1 MADNVDSLVL
11 SGCECS
17 KTITPPTYSPENTL
31 EYVKVKKTFL
41 ANYLKELKL
50 HSTPSLVCVKPCY
63 GKQLAKVRTLN
74 TIFISHQKDL
84 KRLKQHINDFQQKN
98 NTKRI
103 LNLARK
109 PVAISDYIESFLQLN
124 SSFAKVL
131 STFYKP
137 DDHIPVLLL
146 IQAAQAN
153 FLSITVFES
162 SLLLHDGSSIR
173 ETRESKA

>member
-1 MADNVDSLVL
+1 
-11 SGCECS
+11 
-17 KTITPPTYSPENTL
+17 
-31 EYVKVKKTFL
+31 
-41 ANYLKELKL
+41 
-50 HSTPSLVCVKPCY
+50 
-63 GKQLAKVRTLN
+63 VRTLN

-84 KRLKQHINDFQQKN
+84 KRLKQHISDFQQKN

-109 PVAISDYIESFLQLN
+109 PVAISDYIESFLHLN
-124 SSFAKVL
+124 SSFAQVL

-137 DDHIPVLLL
+137 DDHIPILLL

-162 SLLLHDGSSIR
+162 SILHDGSSIR
-173 ETRESKA
+173 ETRESKT

>member
-50 HSTPSLVCVKPCY
+50 HSTP
-63 GKQLAKVRTLN
+63 
-74 TIFISHQKDL
+74 
-84 KRLKQHINDFQQKN
+84 
-98 NTKRI
+98 
-103 LNLARK
+103 
-109 PVAISDYIESFLQLN
+109 
-124 SSFAKVL
+124 
-131 STFYKP
+131 FYKP
-137 DDHIPVLLL
+137 DDHIPILLL

-162 SLLLHDGSSIR
+162 SILHDGSSIR